1 MRRSQNLK
9 RRRNRAAHDDNPV
22 IRFVTVIRKF
32 ESLAFESAT
41 LHAYLREI
49 SNFPALTPD
58 DERQLGQRVQ
68 QDHDEDALTR
78 LVQANLRVV
87 VHYAKRFRHL
97 GVPLLDLIH
106 EGNLGLI
113 EAARRFDP
121 SRNEEFQTAA
131 MWWIRQ
137 AMMHLL
143 AEARAAVAET
153 TPAGLLAAATQGRH
167 VEAIRTVIEYALSAA
182 AGQDVREPAPSDAED
197 FAAHLREQGR
207 RKNLR
212 RSHKKKTIDTGALH
226 PTTSIAATALRAF
239 LN

>member
-1 MRRSQNLK
+1 M
-9 RRRNRAAHDDNPV
+9 
-22 IRFVTVIRKF
+22 IRKF
-32 ESLAFESAT
+32 ESLAFESPT

-49 SNFPALTPD
+49 SNFPSLTPD
-58 DERQLGQRVQ
+58 DERQLGSRVQ
-68 QDHDEDALTR
+68 QHGDEDALAR

-121 SRNEEFQTAA
+121 SRKEPFHTAA
-131 MWWIRQ
+131 LWWIRQ
-137 AMMHLL
+137 AMLHLL
-143 AEARAAVAET
+143 SETGRAAET
-153 TPAGLLAAATQGRH
+153 TMADLLAAATRGRY
-167 VEAIRTVIEYALSAA
+167 VEAVRTVFEHALSAA

-197 FAAHLREQGR
+197 FAAHLREQRR

-212 RSHKKKTIDTGALH
+212 KSRKKRTIDAGALH
-226 PTTSIAATALRAF
+226 PTTSIAAAALRAF

>member
-1 MRRSQNLK
+1 
-9 RRRNRAAHDDNPV
+9 
-22 IRFVTVIRKF
+22 VIRKF
-32 ESLAFESAT
+32 ESLASESAT

-49 SNFPALTPD
+49 SNFPSLTPD
-58 DERQLGQRVQ
+58 DERQLGNKFQ
-68 QDHDEDALTR
+68 QHGDEDALAR

-121 SRNEEFQTAA
+121 SQDVAFQGAA

-137 AMMHLL
+137 AMMRLL
-143 AEARAAVAET
+143 SET
-153 TPAGLLAAATQGRH
+153 VGSKESTTEGLIAAATQGRY
-167 VEAIRTVIEYALSAA
+167 VEALRTAIEHALSAA
-182 AGQDVREPAPSDAED
+182 AGQDVPEPATSDAED
-197 FAAHLREQGR
+197 FAAHI
-207 RKNLR
+207 RKRNLR
-212 RSHKKKTIDTGALH
+212 KSRKTRAISSGALN
-226 PTTSIAATALRAF
+226 PTTTLGATALRAF

>member
-1 MRRSQNLK
+1 M
-9 RRRNRAAHDDNPV
+9 
-22 IRFVTVIRKF
+22 IRKF
-32 ESLAFESAT
+32 ESLASESPT

-49 SNFPALTPD
+49 STFPKLTND
-58 DERQLGQRVQ
+58 TERQLGQKIQ
-68 QDHDEDALTR
+68 QHGDEEALSR

-87 VHYAKRFRHL
+87 VGYAKRFRRL

-121 SRNEEFQTAA
+121 SQPADFQMTA

-143 AEARAAVAET
+143 GETGRAGETTTAGLMAAAVT
-153 TPAGLLAAATQGRH
+153 SRH
-167 VEAIRTVIEYALSAA
+167 VEAIRIAIDHAQSAA
-182 AGQDVREPAPSDAED
+182 AGTDVPEPAVTDAED
-197 FAAHLREQGR
+197 LAAHLHDEGR
-207 RKNLR
+207 RRTLR
-212 RSHKKKTIDTGALH
+212 KARRKQRVDAAAL
-226 PTTSIAATALRAF
+226 AALRQPTVLRGY

>member
-1 MRRSQNLK
+1 
-9 RRRNRAAHDDNPV
+9 
-22 IRFVTVIRKF
+22 VIRKF
-32 ESLAFESAT
+32 ESLAFESPT

-58 DERQLGQRVQ
+58 DEFQLGCRVRQ
-68 QDHDEDALTR
+68 HGDEDALAR

-121 SRNEEFQTAA
+121 SRDEPFHTAA
-131 MWWIRQ
+131 LWWIRQ
-137 AMMHLL
+137 AMLHLL
-143 AEARAAVAET
+143 SANSRASETTTAGLMAAVT
-153 TPAGLLAAATQGRH
+153 HGRH
-167 VEAIRTVIEYALSAA
+167 IEAIRTVIDYALSAA
-182 AGQDVREPAPSDAED
+182 AGQDVREPAPSDVED

-207 RKNLR
+207 RKDLR
-212 RSHKKKTIDTGALH
+212 KSRKKKTIDTGALN
-226 PTTSIAATALRAF
+226 PTTSIAASALRAF